1 MRLAA
6 AAAVALA
13 ATAVL
18 VAAAAPTPARPSRH
32 GPALVLSPYHRD
44 PHNAIVAVRTT
55 QALVALTFDDGPDPR
70 YTPHV
75 LQALRAAHAHATFF
89 LIGAA
94 AVREPRLVRAIER
107 QGDEIADHTLDH
119 RRLPPLGSALVAR
132 EITGGARAIAGITG
146 RRPTL
151 FRPPYGYFDNR
162 VSALVA
168 DAGLRL
174 VGWNLAV
181 ERFLHGRTP
190 AQAAAAVAR
199 ITRPGDILLLHDGGG
214 RRGATLATLRAL
226 LPLLHARGL
235 RPVTVSRLLRARGS

>member
-1 MRLAA
+1 MRHAA
-6 AAAVALA
+6 AATVALA
-13 ATAVL
+13 TTALLIAATG
-18 VAAAAPTPARPSRH
+18 PTPARQRRH
-32 GPALVLSPYHRD
+32 GPAVVLSPYHRD

-70 YTPHV
+70 YTPRV
-75 LQALRAAHAHATFF
+75 LDALRAAHAHATFF
-89 LIGAA
+89 LIGSA
-94 AVREPRLVRAIER
+94 AVREPQLVDAIGRA
-107 QGDEIADHTLDH
+107 GDEIGDHTLDH
-119 RRLPPLGSALVAR
+119 RRLPPLRSAMVAGEIAGGS
-132 EITGGARAIAGITG
+132 RAIAGVTG

-174 VGWNLAV
+174 VGWNVAV

-214 RRGATLATLRAL
+214 RRGASLATLRAL
-226 LPLLHARGL
+226 LPRLHARGL
-235 RPVTVSRLLRARGS
+235 RSVTVSRLLRAGGS